1 MAQQNLQTQIH
12 NSQTPTIGF
21 ASADHALA
29 FTLWLHKSAAIAAL
43 EREIEAEA
51 DDKAALTHEARE
63 QQSAQVQGDLLAV
76 ERDEASLVFRA
87 WHDGLS
93 IASRPDI
100 APAVLLNVTLVT
112 LPAVEQ
118 RGSSI
123 ERAGFDLFS
132 GGRR

>member
-12 NSQTPTIGF
+12 NSQTPAIGF

-43 EREIEAEA
+43 EREIEA

-63 QQSAQVQGDLLAV
+63 QQAAQVQGDLLAV

>member
-63 QQSAQVQGDLLAV
+63 QQAAQVQGDLLAV

-100 APAVLLNVTLVT
+100 APACCST
-112 LPAVEQ
+112 
-118 RGSSI
+118 
-123 ERAGFDLFS
+123 
-132 GGRR
+132 